1 MMPWKYSLVLSHK
14 VSLLL
19 YLERL
24 IHVFIK
30 RKIMML
36 CLLITTFSSITIANA
51 ASTPSAPVKSPLLLK
66 INQFY
71 VAYTAP
77 HAPYVDNKNRLMVPL
92 RSISDLLAAD
102 VNYDAKTK
110 IAMITRKNYLKEEE
124 KNFTIKMIVGSKE
137 IEINNVK
144 SEMDTVPTL
153 VKESMFI
160 PLSVVTKA
168 LHIET
173 TWDHNK
179 GLVSLN
185 LDPAYLPSGVVSDE
199 GHLGKSDTKVRPINS
214 TIQTTVNKAGIPIIN
229 VNVTA
234 LNEGKSSLSK
244 GNYLRFYVQDSNFGS
259 FDVYNKDQIKPGN
272 TFSVQT
278 TNTILADSLRYILVD
293 AFAD

>member
-24 IHVFIK
+24 IYVLIK
-30 RKIMML
+30 RKLMML
-36 CLLITTFSSITIANA
+36 CLLITTCSSIPVANA
-51 ASTPSAPVKSPLLLK
+51 ASTSSAPVKSPLLLK

-110 IAMITRKNYLKEEE
+110 NAMITRKNYLKEEE
-124 KNFTIKMIVGSKE
+124 KNYTIKMTIGSKE

-144 SEMDTVPTL
+144 SEMDTVPAL
-153 VKESMFI
+153 IKESMFI

-168 LHIET
+168 LHIKT

-214 TIQTTVNKAGIPIIN
+214 TIQTTINKAGIPVIN

-234 LNEGKSSLSK
+234 LNEGESSLSI

-259 FDVYNKDQIKPGN
+259 FDVYNKNQIKPGD